1 MKKTKLWLSTLLA
14 VVFATGFVSCGDDD
28 DKDEP
33 TVPVVENELKV
44 SASSLLFSAE
54 AGEKQVLT
62 ITCTGEWTAMTNE
75 TWIDLSPKNGDGNG
89 NLTITINSANS
100 TSQERV
106 ATVIVTSEDLSREI
120 IVTQKASLVANCT
133 ATPIDIAV
141 LSDEFAFGID
151 WGKNVAYFQYIV
163 IAEKDSKRMTDS
175 ELIEKLKDRERLVEK
190 DDYFFA
196 ILGDNNGNL
205 LTPET
210 EYVIVTL
217 AHDDKGEMGD
227 LLKTVI
233 KTKNSSNQPEAT
245 VSDLTYYNGRW
256 YWTNTMNAFVSQ
268 YYTFEIT
275 STSLSALPVL
285 NDAAAA
291 YMLAKELKENPNSN
305 VPCIQNGSWSLV
317 PKQTPYFYTC
327 SWAQNKSGEWSGV
340 ISYDWASSD
349 WYTADRPYDINAAK
363 KVVSFDKKLNRVFN
377 SNDFTV
383 RRVSK
388 VKVK

>member
-141 LSDEFAFGID
+141 LSDEFAFGIAAEELKLIVSVLVKSLKSMFYNGLLFLIFIYLYAVAGVSLFRLPDPQQLSPTELQKYEQLMTEAPHSPVNSPDPFGTIGEAFFTLFRALTGED
-151 WGKNVAYFQYIV
+151 WTDLRYNLITASNLGV
-163 IAEKDSKRMTDS
+163 IDVNPSVITVFLVSWFCIAAFLLLNLVTGAVINNYQNSLAEVEERK
-175 ELIEKLKDRERLVEK
+175 KLKMKATESTPAPTGEPVAAEIEVE
-190 DDYFFA
+190 
-196 ILGDNNGNL
+196 GSGN
-205 LTPET
+205 
-210 EYVIVTL
+210 
-217 AHDDKGEMGD
+217 
-227 LLKTVI
+227 
-233 KTKNSSNQPEAT
+233 
-245 VSDLTYYNGRW
+245 
-256 YWTNTMNAFVSQ
+256 
-268 YYTFEIT
+268 
-275 STSLSALPVL
+275 
-285 NDAAAA
+285 
-291 YMLAKELKENPNSN
+291 
-305 VPCIQNGSWSLV
+305 
-317 PKQTPYFYTC
+317 
-327 SWAQNKSGEWSGV
+327 
-340 ISYDWASSD
+340 
-349 WYTADRPYDINAAK
+349 
-363 KVVSFDKKLNRVFN
+363 
-377 SNDFTV
+377 
-383 RRVSK
+383 
-388 VKVK
+388 